1 MMPEQNVRA
10 FPEEEC
16 EPVGEVNKPQ
26 EESRKQINALSK
38 PVKIRIKSSSPH
50 KTECRAIRAHK
61 HYHTFCVGGVFL

>member
-10 FPEEEC
+10 FPEEAY

-38 PVKIRIKSSSPH
+38 P
-50 KTECRAIRAHK
+50 A
-61 HYHTFCVGGVFL
+61 